1 MTIRLATSTIM
12 GTEKI
17 SVGGDT
23 MPKKAVA
30 LVTTV
35 AFLVSLN
42 ACIPIKKNARTDPA
56 KLHGAES
63 FDLTVV
69 AVQKKTGERLEFS
82 KKDLATVSGGSVLVP
97 DPGGAVPPRLAWDD
111 IKGFRKNE
119 NGLVNFAETK
129 DGRAFRVL
137 LSGTYDKG
145 ILLGRGF
152 AYRSIPLSDLDLV
165 WVRKTNWPMTVTV
178 NLLAAAAVV
187 TAAGLVALSQA
198 DWNLWEGAESCPFVY
213 SFDGEQYVLD
223 AEPYGGAV
231 CPGLERVDWV
241 GLDNLKPMDGRY
253 RLLLANELEEVE
265 HVDEVKLV
273 VVDHP
278 EGVVVVPELS
288 GRMRTVA
295 LPRPPASAR
304 DGEGRDILPLLS
316 SKDAT
321 FWVGRVEGRD
331 PENDDDL
338 KDELVV
344 EFAKPAGARSA
355 KLVAN
360 AWWTQWGTQAIK
372 PILATQGRE
381 LGSFFDRI
389 DSEGPT
395 RFSVMRWFA
404 REEMYNLQVRVETGT
419 GWKTKALIFGGG
431 PMIAKD
437 KAYALDLSDVP
448 GDTVRLKLTPAAGFW
463 MIDRLALDFS
473 EDAPVRVTELA
484 AVSARD
490 AAGRNVGAELA
501 SDDGAYF
508 VIPKGAGP
516 ATLEFAVPTQAPGS
530 ARSFFVKAA
539 GYYDLMLNG
548 DGERT
553 LDLDEVMNNPGETI
567 RLALRTHPALSR
579 PSPRTVVK
587 VP

>member
-1 MTIRLATSTIM
+1 
-12 GTEKI
+12 
-17 SVGGDT
+17 
-23 MPKKAVA
+23 MPKKAAA
-30 LVTTV
+30 LATSVV
-35 AFLVSLN
+35 FLLSLN
-42 ACIPIKKNARTDPA
+42 SCVIHKKAMMAPGLLSGEKPN
-56 KLHGAES
+56 KL
-63 FDLTVV
+63 TIV
-69 AVQKKTGERLEFS
+69 AVQMQKGERINFS
-82 KKDLATVSGGSVLVP
+82 SENKATYVDGNVLIAE
-97 DPGGAVPPRLAWDD
+97 PGQSYPKRLLWDD
-111 IKGFRKNE
+111 IKDHKEDSLGRVTE
-119 NGLVNFAETK
+119 IEMK
-129 DGRAFRVL
+129 DGRILRSISSKKNDQGVDIRRALVYRV
-137 LSGTYDKG
+137 
-145 ILLGRGF
+145 
-152 AYRSIPLSDLDLV
+152 IPLSELELV
-165 WVRKTNWPMTVTV
+165 WVEKTNWGMTIAASTLATLALGAAV
-178 NLLAAAAVV
+178 AAAILANMEPMELDF
-187 TAAGLVALSQA
+187 G
-198 DWNLWEGAESCPFVY
+198 ESCPFVY

-241 GLDNLKPMDGRY
+241 GLDNLKPTDGRY

-484 AVSARD
+484 AGSARD

-553 LDLDEVMNNPGETI
+553 LDLDEVMNNSGETI

-579 PSPRTVVK
+579 PSPRRGGKSPHDPTVPDK
-587 VP
+587 

>member
-1 MTIRLATSTIM
+1 MTDGRILRSISSKKNDQGVDIRR
-12 GTEKI
+12 
-17 SVGGDT
+17 
-23 MPKKAVA
+23 A
-30 LVTTV
+30 LVY
-35 AFLVSLN
+35 
-42 ACIPIKKNARTDPA
+42 
-56 KLHGAES
+56 
-63 FDLTVV
+63 
-69 AVQKKTGERLEFS
+69 
-82 KKDLATVSGGSVLVP
+82 
-97 DPGGAVPPRLAWDD
+97 
-111 IKGFRKNE
+111 
-119 NGLVNFAETK
+119 
-129 DGRAFRVL
+129 RV
-137 LSGTYDKG
+137 
-145 ILLGRGF
+145 
-152 AYRSIPLSDLDLV
+152 IPLSELELV
-165 WVRKTNWPMTVTV
+165 WVKKTNWGMTIAASTLATLALGAAV
-178 NLLAAAAVV
+178 AAAILANMEPMELNF
-187 TAAGLVALSQA
+187 G
-198 DWNLWEGAESCPFVY
+198 ESCPFVY
-213 SFDGEQYVLD
+213 SFDGEEYVLD

-231 CPGLERVDWV
+231 CPGLARVDWV

-338 KDELVV
+338 KDELVM
-344 EFAKPAGARSA
+344 EFAKPVGARSA

-360 AWWTQWGTQAIK
+360 AWWTQWGTQAVK

-389 DSEGPT
+389 DSEGQT
-395 RFSVMRWFA
+395 RLSVMRWFA

-484 AVSARD
+484 AGSASD
-490 AAGRNVGAELA
+490 SAGRNVGAELA

-579 PSPRTVVK
+579 PSPRTAVK
-587 VP
+587 VPQSPIVREKLKGMR